1 MTDTTMSEDDL
12 GEDELAED
20 EPVLQQGDRLQ
31 QLRDEAGLHD
41 V

>member
-1 MTDTTMSEDDL
+1 MTDTTMGDHDSKEDK
-12 GEDELAED
+12 LAKD

-31 QLRDEAGLHD
+31 QLRDEAGLRD